1 MNKHLDPRSVGI
13 IMPLAQQQGGAEA
26 LLMHLLR
33 CGSKDYNFACA
44 FLQDGPLV
52 SQVESLGYSAKV
64 FPSTRLT
71 NPGNY
76 IATVA
81 RLYKWMKQKK
91 VSRVLSWMPKAHLY
105 AGPAALMMGARIL
118 WFQHGVIQGNPID
131 HIATWIP
138 ADGILC
144 CSGAAKAAQD
154 ALSPRRAT
162 HICYPGVTFPSL
174 QPIDMAAARNQL
186 RLPADLPIIGM
197 IARWERWKGAHIFLA
212 AAGILSATYPTA
224 HFFIVGGAHPRDPG
238 YADELRALAA
248 STGLGDRLHLAGQ
261 RPAQDVPTWQAAA
274 DVVVHPVTGEEPFG
288 MAVVEAMGMGKVVV
302 ASAVGGLVEII
313 HPGVDG
319 YLVAPGEPAELAT
332 QVDDVLSHP
341 DERRSMEDE
350 AFARGRSFSIAA
362 FVQRL
367 HEVIRTTD

>member
-1 MNKHLDPRSVGI
+1 
-13 IMPLAQQQGGAEA
+13 
-26 LLMHLLR
+26 
-33 CGSKDYNFACA
+33 
-44 FLQDGPLV
+44 
-52 SQVESLGYSAKV
+52 
-64 FPSTRLT
+64 
-71 NPGNY
+71 
-76 IATVA
+76 
-81 RLYKWMKQKK
+81 MKQKE

-154 ALSPRRAT
+154 ALSPPRAT

-174 QPIDMAAARNQL
+174 QPIATADARNQL
-186 RLPADLPIIGM
+186 SLPADVPVIGM

-212 AAGILSATYPTA
+212 AARILAATYPTA
-224 HFFIVGGAHPRDPG
+224 HFFIVGGAHPRDRG

-248 STGLGDRLHLAGQ
+248 RAGLGDRLHLTGQ
-261 RPAQDVPTWQAAA
+261 RPPQEVPVWQAAA
-274 DVVVHPVTGEEPFG
+274 DVVVHPVTGDEPFG

-313 HPGVDG
+313 QPGMNG
-319 YLVAPGEPAELAT
+319 YLVPPGKPVELAA
-332 QVDDVLSHP
+332 QVDYVLSHN
-341 DERRSMEDE
+341 DERRSMEQE
-350 AFARGRSFSIAA
+350 AFARGRSFSQAA
-362 FVQRL
+362 FVQRI
-367 HEVIRTTD
+367 HEVIGTTD

>member
-1 MNKHLDPRSVGI
+1 
-13 IMPLAQQQGGAEA
+13 MPLAQQQGGAEA

-33 CGSKDYNFACA
+33 FERIEYKFACA

-52 SQVESLGYSAKV
+52 YEVESLGYSANV
-64 FPSTRLT
+64 FPTTRLT

-76 IATVA
+76 IGTVA
-81 RLYKWMKQKK
+81 RLYKWMKQKQ

-105 AGPAALMMGARIL
+105 AGPAALMMGAHIL
-118 WFQHGVIQGNPID
+118 WFQHGVVQGNPID

-162 HICYPGVTFPSL
+162 HICYPGVSFPSL
-174 QPIDMAAARNQL
+174 QPIPTADARNQL
-186 RLPADLPIIGM
+186 SLPADVPIIGM

-212 AAGILSATYPTA
+212 GIRILAVTHPTA

-248 STGLGDRLHLAGQ
+248 STGLGDRLHLTGQ
-261 RPAQDVPTWQAAA
+261 RPAQEVPVWQAAA
-274 DVVVHPVTGEEPFG
+274 DVVVHPVTGDEPFG

-313 HPGVDG
+313 NPGING
-319 YLVAPGEPAELAT
+319 YLVAPGKPVELAA
-332 QVDDVLSHP
+332 QVDYVLSHP
-341 DERRSMEDE
+341 DERRSMEQE
-350 AFARGRSFSIAA
+350 AFARGRSFSLAS